1 MGRIMVQVQLANN
14 DEVVLARGDTT
25 RSVERLEVEGVVD
38 TGASRLVLP
47 AAVVNRLRLAA
58 NGQSHVRYAD
68 GLREVREMVRSVWL
82 RLEGREGVFSA
93 VVEPGRETVLVGAI
107 VLEELDLLADWG
119 AQTVWPRDPDRIVS
133 ELE

>member
-1 MGRIMVQVQLANN
+1 MVQVELANY
-14 DEVVLARGDTT
+14 DDVVLSRGDPGHP
-25 RSVERLEVEGVVD
+25 VVRLEVEGVVD

-47 AAVVNRLRLAA
+47 SAVVNQLRLPVS
-58 NGQSHVRYAD
+58 GQSHVRYAD
-68 GLREVREMVRSVWL
+68 GRREVREMVRDVWL

-107 VLEELDLLADWG
+107 VLEDLDLLADCS

>member
-1 MGRIMVQVQLANN
+1 MGRIMVRVQLANYN
-14 DEVVLARGDTT
+14 DVVLARGDIN
-25 RSVERLEVEGVVD
+25 RSAERLEVEGVVD

-47 AAVVNRLRLAA
+47 AEVVNRLHLSA

-68 GLREVREMVRSVWL
+68 GRREVREMVRDVWL

-93 VVEPGRETVLVGAI
+93 VVEPARETVLVGAI
-107 VLEELDLLADWG
+107 VLEDLDLLADCS